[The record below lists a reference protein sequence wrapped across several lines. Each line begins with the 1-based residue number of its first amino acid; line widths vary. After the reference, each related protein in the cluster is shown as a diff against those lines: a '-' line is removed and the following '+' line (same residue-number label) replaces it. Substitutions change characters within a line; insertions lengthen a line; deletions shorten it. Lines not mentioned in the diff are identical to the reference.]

1 MLSFSYS
8 KGHPSGFTDDL
19 GIIADR
25 NQWVCEEIPGWYAL
39 LPWRP
44 YRGQDFSL
52 FEVETWCKENLS
64 GRYHI
69 EVVDSHSMKIMIS
82 TERDVVLFKM
92 RFG

>member
-8 KGHPSGFTDDL
+8 RGHSSGFTDDL

-25 NQWVCEEIPGWYAL
+25 NQWVCEEVPGWYAL
-39 LPWRP
+39 LPWK
-44 YRGQDFSL
+44 DFNR

-64 GRYHI
+64 GRFHV
-69 EVVDSHSMKIMIS
+69 EVLNSYSMKIMIS